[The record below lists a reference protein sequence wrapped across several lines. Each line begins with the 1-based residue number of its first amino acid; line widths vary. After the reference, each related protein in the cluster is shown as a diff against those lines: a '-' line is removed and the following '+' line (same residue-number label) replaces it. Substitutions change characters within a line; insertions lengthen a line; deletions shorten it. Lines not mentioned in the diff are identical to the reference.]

1 MRVVVAPDSFKGSL
15 TAADAAEAI
24 SDGLASIRPEWRL
37 DICPIAD
44 GGEGTLD
51 VLLRSAGGVRRIVP
65 CTGPTGEPMTAEIGL
80 IEQGG
85 TAVVEF
91 ARAGGLSLVP
101 PHLRDPLQTTSF
113 GVGELIAAGLDCEV
127 DRVIVTLGGSATV
140 DGGCGLAQAL
150 GCVMLDERGR
160 PLARPLVPSG
170 IMRCRELQPAGMVER
185 FTDVSVVTAVDVLNP
200 LLGPHGAA
208 AVFGPQKGADAS
220 GVQRLEAAL
229 DRWADRVESACG
241 RRLRDEPGMGAAGG
255 AALPLVAFADAAIV
269 PGADL
274 VFSMTRVAE
283 RVASA
288 DLVITGEGC
297 LDGQTLMGKGVG
309 SLARLAKSAGV
320 PCVAI
325 VGHLG
330 RGYEGIASMFE
341 RVATLA
347 RSDDAPGE
355 AEREAESRVR
365 QAAAELAGEWAG

>member
-24 SDGLASIRPEWRL
+24 SDGFASIRPDWRL
-37 DICPIAD
+37 DICPVAD

-51 VLLRSAGGVRRIVP
+51 VLLQSAGGVRRIVS
-65 CTGPTGEPMTAEIGL
+65 CTSPTNESITAAIGL
-80 IEQGG
+80 IERGG

-101 PHLRDPLQTTSF
+101 PERRDPLRTTSY
-113 GVGELIAAGLDCEV
+113 GVGELIAAGLDCQV

-140 DGGCGLAQAL
+140 DGGCGMAQAL
-150 GCVMLDERGR
+150 GCVMLDEHGR
-160 PLARPLVPSG
+160 PLASPLLPSG
-170 IMRCRELQPAGMVER
+170 MMGCREVRSAEMIER
-185 FTDVSVVTAVDVLNP
+185 FTEVSVVAAVDVLNP
-200 LLGPHGAA
+200 LLGPQGAA
-208 AVFGPQKGADAS
+208 AVFGPQKGADAA
-220 GVQRLEAAL
+220 GVARLEAAL
-229 DRWADRVESACG
+229 SRWADLVESACG

-255 AALPLVAFADAAIV
+255 AALPLVAFADATTV

-274 VFSMTRVAE
+274 VFSIARVAE

-320 PCVAI
+320 PCMAI
-325 VGHLG
+325 VGRLG
-330 RGYEGIASMFE
+330 RGCEAVTPMFE

-347 RSDDAPGE
+347 RAGDAPGE
-355 AEREAESRVR
+355 AEREAESRLR
-365 QAAAELAGEWAG
+365 QTAAELAGEWDG